1 MKYISTKRIM
11 LGFCTFI
18 LLGMNMY
25 VHIGAMQ
32 MSEKAMYFERQI
44 ATLKQNSLKLEDEL
58 THQSSLN
65 ELSAIVAVNGY
76 TTPVSAAR
84 WIHSVEVAAR

>member
-1 MKYISTKRIM
+1 M
-11 LGFCTFI
+11 LGICTFI

-25 VHIGAMQ
+25 VHIEAMQ
-32 MSEKAMYFERQI
+32 MSEKAMCYERQI

-65 ELSAIVAVNGY
+65 ELSTIVGVNGY